1 MTKFDKEFFIKD
13 VEIKYE
19 LNKFQYK
26 NLVEIRHS
34 LSDEG
39 FVQQITSKA
48 YDVCYYSDLLDVL
61 KE

>member
-1 MTKFDKEFFIKD
+1 MTLFDKEFFIKD

-19 LNKFQYK
+19 LNKLQYK

-39 FVQQITSKA
+39 FLQQITSKA
-48 YDVCYYSDLLDVL
+48 YDVCFNADLLEIL